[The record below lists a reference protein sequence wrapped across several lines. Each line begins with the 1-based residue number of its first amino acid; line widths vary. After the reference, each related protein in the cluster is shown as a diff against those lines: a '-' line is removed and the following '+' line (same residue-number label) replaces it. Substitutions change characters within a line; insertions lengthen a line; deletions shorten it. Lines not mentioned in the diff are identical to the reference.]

1 MQENKLQIIAKC
13 AKCAKKQNSPQ
24 TCQNVDSAAVSIYV
38 VILIELT
45 ITVFVNSTKI
55 STYMEAAVL
64 STKMC

>member
-24 TCQNVDSAAVSIYV
+24 TCQNVDSAAVSIYL

-45 ITVFVNSTKI
+45 VTVFVNSTKI
-55 STYMEAAVL
+55 STNIETSML
-64 STKMC
+64 PTLLH